1 MNERLN
7 FRSWGEIIEAITY
20 RSYYVLK
27 QSFFAI
33 KDLFITISSILTILC
48 IALQKSKYTTSKNKL
63 PRYWKKKTRLLLFAV
78 CVMNFCKFYL
88 LLNGGS
94 FIKQLWVAVKYISRV
109 LLIIFPDSNTGWF
122 SQRQLLLSGRKWA
135 VL

>member
-7 FRSWGEIIEAITY
+7 FRSWGEITEAITY

-27 QSFFAI
+27 QSFFVI

-63 PRYWKKKTRLLLFAV
+63 PRYWKKNGTAFICSY
-78 CVMNFCKFYL
+78 CVINFCKFYL
-88 LLNGGS
+88 LLNGRN